1 LAALSETEFFE
12 RVFGSIFSEW
22 HWFGYH
28 FEKKLRGAD
37 SPFADAIIAACVDC
51 ESAVPGFA
59 GRTIDALLA
68 TGGVEKHRPHYE
80 QLLQLLSEVLI
91 VRHLARHAWPQPA
104 VFALEPTAP
113 GSHKNPELTVQ
124 VDETLIAVEVKA
136 PSLLAH
142 QEARAEHEAQLVA
155 RSGYLEQV
163 SSAVGGKDKVL
174 LPRDN
179 PVKDFLISADE
190 KFAPFRAV
198 APGAFY
204 GVLVIVWDDYIQEPL
219 NSLIHPRAGLFTPNS
234 FALGENGQPLA
245 FSNVD
250 GVVLVRHLHQFVR
263 ASREEP
269 LGDAWPGVFDYGTRE
284 MFPPKAYVPN
294 PSGQALPSFVVDAF
308 EAILWSDLAGAEYS
322 GASDVIFWIG
332 LR

>member
-1 LAALSETEFFE
+1 
-12 RVFGSIFSEW
+12 
-22 HWFGYH
+22 
-28 FEKKLRGAD
+28 
-37 SPFADAIIAACVDC
+37 
-51 ESAVPGFA
+51 
-59 GRTIDALLA
+59 
-68 TGGVEKHRPHYE
+68 
-80 QLLQLLSEVLI
+80 
-91 VRHLARHAWPQPA
+91 

-113 GSHKNPELTVQ
+113 GSQKNPELTVK
-124 VDETLIAVEVKA
+124 VDQTLIAVEVKA

-142 QEARAEHEAQLVA
+142 QEARGEHEAQLVA
-155 RSGYLEQV
+155 RSGYLEQL
-163 SSAVGGKDKVL
+163 SNAIGGKDKVL

-190 KFAPFRAV
+190 KFAPFRA
-198 APGAFY
+198 APTGSFF

-219 NSLIHPRAGLFTPNS
+219 NSLVHPSAGLFTPNS
-234 FALGENGQPLA
+234 FALNENGQPLQ

-269 LGDAWPGVFDYGTRE
+269 LGDAWPGVFDYGTRQ
-284 MFPPKAYVPN
+284 MFPPKAYVGNPN
-294 PSGQALPSFVVDAF
+294 GQALPSFVLDAF
-308 EAILWSDLAGAEYS
+308 ETIPWGDLAGAEYS